1 MKTVF
6 LYFAY
11 AGDEAV
17 LRLSLARLLELY
29 PQARVMVADDAAA
42 PMTGKEPWPA
52 VVQVF
57 RTRYERGGT
66 GKGLPAVLGEL
77 RTMDDA
83 MRAAGADY
91 CVKLDPDV
99 WVNDL
104 RPLLRGGVVAEG
116 EPEPDFVG
124 CEGGRALLPMGCA
137 YRVSKWAVKWCLEYM
152 AGRKAWPAGVYA
164 EALTIYHIL
173 ALSRLPLYLLPAHV
187 GYLAGFALGGHG
199 VAAGVDDAGL
209 VHCGEPYQEG
219 GQLVRAARE
228 LTLTRMAFLQSL
240 YT

>member
-17 LRLSLARLLELY
+17 LRLAVERLLALY
-29 PQARVMVADDAAA
+29 PHAVVMVADDAAA
-42 PMTGKEPWPA
+42 PMPGKEPWPA
-52 VVQVF
+52 GVQVF

-104 RPLLRGGVVAEG
+104 MPLLRGGVVAEG

-152 AGRKAWPAGVYA
+152 VGRKAWPAGVYA
-164 EALTIYHIL
+164 EALTIYHML
-173 ALSRLPLYLLPAHV
+173 ALSRLPLALIESSA
-187 GYLAGFALGGHG
+187 GYLSGFALGNRG
-199 VAAGVDDAGL
+199 VADGVADAGII
-209 VHCGEPYQEG
+209 HCGEPYREG
-219 GQLVRAARE
+219 GQLTRATRE
-228 LTLTRMAFLQSL
+228 LTLTRMLLLAASE
-240 YT
+240 